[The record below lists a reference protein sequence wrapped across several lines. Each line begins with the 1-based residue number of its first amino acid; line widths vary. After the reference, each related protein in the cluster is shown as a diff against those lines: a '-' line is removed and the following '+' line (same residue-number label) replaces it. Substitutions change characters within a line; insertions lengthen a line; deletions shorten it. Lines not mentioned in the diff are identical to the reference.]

1 MAANNRKLSEYQEI
15 IRKIIQAF
23 GEVRFYLV
31 VESMLGVKVKPYSK
45 DNPKDEELV
54 GEIAFIA
61 DALTQIYNKNRIDE
75 DLYSQ
80 IKGHRPTNFRPNE
93 AAVLVEE
100 LFAPTYQFLKDQLH
114 FIKEIEHWGE
124 KGYPDTRITGK
135 DGSVTYLEIKATT
148 RPDQGSPRDF
158 YFTPLKMAKMK
169 ITSDAHHFI
178 LGFIVKESSP
188 KLFHTIGWKLADLY
202 KMNVSMKP
210 EFNCNNLEIY
220 KPEAIIRENLLET
233 GVGHGRQMP
242 PLPF

>member
-1 MAANNRKLSEYQEI
+1 MGAGNEKLNEYQEI

-23 GEVRFYLV
+23 GKVRFYLI
-31 VESMLGVKVKPYSK
+31 VESMLGAKVKPYTK

-54 GEIAFIA
+54 EEIAHIA
-61 DALTQIYNKNRIDE
+61 NALTQTYNRSNIDE
-75 DLYSQ
+75 NLYLQ
-80 IKGHRPTNFRPNE
+80 VKGHRPTNFRPNE

-100 LFAPTYQFLKDQLH
+100 LFVPAYQIVKEEFY
-114 FIKEIEHWGE
+114 FIKEIGHWGE

-169 ITSDAHHFI
+169 VTTDAHHFI
-178 LGFIVKESSP
+178 LGFVIKESSP
-188 KLFHTIGWKLADLY
+188 KVFHTIGWKLVDLY

-220 KPEAIIRENLLET
+220 KPEAIIRENSLE
-233 GVGHGRQMP
+233 
-242 PLPF
+242 F